1 LWFTIS
7 KKRGRDTFGAWFCV
21 IFCNRDSIIKLSFSI
36 VNALRVSFVKFV
48 ISYKKVVSALAF
60 YDKFI
65 NLCAQK
71 EVSPSFVAVEIGL
84 SRTSAHGWKRGAV
97 PQDSTI
103 QKIANYFDVPFSYFA
118 EEKAQTETP
127 APVKVLEILFK
138 EATAEEQTEML
149 VRMIAQLPEDK
160 QADLIRKVMFGK
172 K

>member
-1 LWFTIS
+1 MSDFYS
-7 KKRGRDTFGAWFCV
+7 KYIELCTKNGKSASGAATEMG
-21 IFCNRDSIIKLSFSI
+21 FSK
-36 VNALRVSFVKFV
+36 ATAS
-48 ISYKKVVSALAF
+48 
-60 YDKFI
+60 
-65 NLCAQK
+65 
-71 EVSPSFVAVEIGL
+71 
-84 SRTSAHGWKRGAV
+84 GWKNGKL

-118 EEKAQTETP
+118 EEKAQAETP